1 MQAASGARSSSTDGR
16 IALRG
21 QKPCGGGRWG
31 RRPSVCCQATA
42 FRLLALDDVFQ
53 PLVALSYWCRAKS
66 ASRARP
72 LRWRDT
78 FVVLLPVD
86 VVEGGEAVLVI
97 CWTWLVSGSIKAFD
111 ALALRVA
118 SPLVSMA
125 LNSATLAARGL
136 LRDIGV

>member
-1 MQAASGARSSSTDGR
+1 MHVRATIPNVPSCWKVFRSAWAPAPPVASEPAIVRVTGGAVRPAVSS
-16 IALRG
+16 
-21 QKPCGGGRWG
+21 
-31 RRPSVCCQATA
+31 PS
-42 FRLLALDDVFQ
+42 
-53 PLVALSYWCRAKS
+53 
-66 ASRARP
+66 
-72 LRWRDT
+72 